1 MLFYVY
7 DENTS
12 STAPIEVS
20 DIPELSEQELEF
32 IYDDKI
38 RKVWHSQEEEWYFSI
53 IDVIDVLTDSSDPKQ
68 YVKKLRSR
76 DPELSANW
84 GTICTPI
91 QMIAADGKM
100 RKIQATNTH
109 GLLRIIQ
116 SIPSKKA
123 EPFKQ
128 WLAMVGKQR
137 LDEEVDPQI
146 AIDRAIE
153 SYRNKGYSEDW
164 IAQRMRGIEIRKDMT
179 NEWRRAGITDSRQYA
194 SLTNILTA
202 AWSGKT
208 VKEYKKFKGLK
219 KENLRDNMTNTE
231 LVLNALAEISTTE
244 ISKATNPQGITEA
257 TDATIQGG
265 NIARNARE
273 SLEKQIGKTNSIRN
287 ARCHRKPQ
295 CGIQTAVWNTDHNI
309 CFHRMLL
316 PKNPTSVQPCGVHTS
331 AFNHRVRTCKIHIF
345 KHTHRPLLSAVCPNG
360 MYVAIFDHDNFSG
373 FNISLKFRID
383 TIQCTGFRCEY
394 NAAIFTATHTK
405 RTESVW
411 ISRCNQLVR
420 RHHDQ

>member
-1 MLFYVY
+1 MFFYVY

-12 STAPIEVS
+12 STVPVEVS
-20 DIPELSEQELEF
+20 DVSELNEQELEF
-32 IYDDKI
+32 IYDDQV

-91 QMIAADGKM
+91 QMIAVDGKM

-128 WLAMVGKQR
+128 WLAIVGKQR
-137 LDEEVDPQI
+137 LDEEADPQI

-153 SYRNKGYSEDW
+153 SYRNKGYSEEW

-179 NEWRRAGITDSRQYA
+179 NEWRRAGITDSTQYA

-273 SLEKQIGKTNSIRN
+273 SLEKQIGHSILSPLNS
-287 ARCHRKPQ
+287 
-295 CGIQTAVWNTDHNI
+295 NTPK
-309 CFHRMLL
+309 LL
-316 PKNPTSVQPCGVHTS
+316 DDSKE
-331 AFNHRVRTCKIHIF
+331 K
-345 KHTHRPLLSAVCPNG
+345 
-360 MYVAIFDHDNFSG
+360 
-373 FNISLKFRID
+373 
-383 TIQCTGFRCEY
+383 
-394 NAAIFTATHTK
+394 
-405 RTESVW
+405 
-411 ISRCNQLVR
+411 
-420 RHHDQ
+420 

>member
-12 STAPIEVS
+12 STAPVEVS

-32 IYDDKI
+32 IYDDQV
-38 RKVWHSQEEEWYFSI
+38 RKVWHSQEEEWYFSL
-53 IDVIDVLTDSSDPKQ
+53 IDVCQVLTESNNYQ
-68 YVKKLRSR
+68 ASR
-76 DPELSANW
+76 NYWKVLKNRLFSEGFEPVTKCNQFKMKAS
-84 GTICTPI
+84 
-91 QMIAADGKM
+91 DGKM
-100 RKIQATNTH
+100 RLTDCANTEQ
-109 GLLRIIQ
+109 LLRIIQ

-153 SYRNKGYSEDW
+153 SYRNKGYSEEW

-208 VKEYKKFKGLK
+208 VKEYKKFKRLK

-273 SLEKQIGKTNSIRN
+273 SLEKQIGRSILSPLNS
-287 ARCHRKPQ
+287 
-295 CGIQTAVWNTDHNI
+295 NTPK
-309 CFHRMLL
+309 LL
-316 PKNPTSVQPCGVHTS
+316 DDSKE
-331 AFNHRVRTCKIHIF
+331 K
-345 KHTHRPLLSAVCPNG
+345 
-360 MYVAIFDHDNFSG
+360 
-373 FNISLKFRID
+373 
-383 TIQCTGFRCEY
+383 
-394 NAAIFTATHTK
+394 
-405 RTESVW
+405 
-411 ISRCNQLVR
+411 
-420 RHHDQ
+420 

>member
-12 STAPIEVS
+12 STAPVEVS

-32 IYDDKI
+32 IYDDQV
-38 RKVWHSQEEEWYFSI
+38 RKVWHSQEEEWYFSL
-53 IDVIDVLTDSSDPKQ
+53 IDVCQVLTESNNYQ
-68 YVKKLRSR
+68 ASR
-76 DPELSANW
+76 NYWKVLKNRLFSEGFEPVTKCNQFKMKAS
-84 GTICTPI
+84 
-91 QMIAADGKM
+91 DGKM
-100 RKIQATNTH
+100 RLTDCANTEQ
-109 GLLRIIQ
+109 LLRIIQ

-153 SYRNKGYSEDW
+153 SYRNKGYSEEW

-208 VKEYKKFKGLK
+208 VKEYKKFKRLK

-273 SLEKQIGKTNSIRN
+273 SLEKQIGHSILSQLNS
-287 ARCHRKPQ
+287 
-295 CGIQTAVWNTDHNI
+295 NTPK
-309 CFHRMLL
+309 LL
-316 PKNPTSVQPCGVHTS
+316 DDSKE
-331 AFNHRVRTCKIHIF
+331 K
-345 KHTHRPLLSAVCPNG
+345 
-360 MYVAIFDHDNFSG
+360 
-373 FNISLKFRID
+373 
-383 TIQCTGFRCEY
+383 
-394 NAAIFTATHTK
+394 
-405 RTESVW
+405 
-411 ISRCNQLVR
+411 
-420 RHHDQ
+420 

>member
-12 STAPIEVS
+12 STAPVEVS

-32 IYDDKI
+32 IYDDQV
-38 RKVWHSQEEEWYFSI
+38 RKVWHSQEEEWYFSL
-53 IDVIDVLTDSSDPKQ
+53 IDVCQVLTESNNYQ
-68 YVKKLRSR
+68 ASR
-76 DPELSANW
+76 NYWKVLKNRLFSEGFEPVTKCNQFKMKAS
-84 GTICTPI
+84 
-91 QMIAADGKM
+91 DGKM
-100 RKIQATNTH
+100 RLTDCANTEQ
-109 GLLRIIQ
+109 LLRIIQ

-153 SYRNKGYSEDW
+153 SYHNKGYSEEW

-208 VKEYKKFKGLK
+208 VKEYKKFKRLK

-273 SLEKQIGKTNSIRN
+273 SLEKQIGHSILSPLNS
-287 ARCHRKPQ
+287 
-295 CGIQTAVWNTDHNI
+295 NTPK
-309 CFHRMLL
+309 LL
-316 PKNPTSVQPCGVHTS
+316 DDSKE
-331 AFNHRVRTCKIHIF
+331 K
-345 KHTHRPLLSAVCPNG
+345 
-360 MYVAIFDHDNFSG
+360 
-373 FNISLKFRID
+373 
-383 TIQCTGFRCEY
+383 
-394 NAAIFTATHTK
+394 
-405 RTESVW
+405 
-411 ISRCNQLVR
+411 
-420 RHHDQ
+420 

>member
-12 STAPIEVS
+12 STAPVEVS

-32 IYDDKI
+32 IYDDQV
-38 RKVWHSQEEEWYFSI
+38 RKVWHSQEEEWYFSL
-53 IDVIDVLTDSSDPKQ
+53 IDVCQVLTESNNYQ
-68 YVKKLRSR
+68 ASR
-76 DPELSANW
+76 NYWKVLKNRLFSEGFEPVTKCNQFKMKAS
-84 GTICTPI
+84 
-91 QMIAADGKM
+91 DGKM
-100 RKIQATNTH
+100 RLTDCANTEQ
-109 GLLRIIQ
+109 LLRIIQ

-137 LDEEVDPQI
+137 QDEEVDPQI

-153 SYRNKGYSEDW
+153 SYRNKGYSEEW

-208 VKEYKKFKGLK
+208 VKEYKKFKRLK

-273 SLEKQIGKTNSIRN
+273 SLEKQIGHSILSPLNS
-287 ARCHRKPQ
+287 
-295 CGIQTAVWNTDHNI
+295 NTPK
-309 CFHRMLL
+309 LL
-316 PKNPTSVQPCGVHTS
+316 DDSKE
-331 AFNHRVRTCKIHIF
+331 K
-345 KHTHRPLLSAVCPNG
+345 
-360 MYVAIFDHDNFSG
+360 
-373 FNISLKFRID
+373 
-383 TIQCTGFRCEY
+383 
-394 NAAIFTATHTK
+394 
-405 RTESVW
+405 
-411 ISRCNQLVR
+411 
-420 RHHDQ
+420 